1 MCCWGRRIYEDTHG
15 RVSEQEPWRPQRRKR
30 REFIESLQS
39 CAPNLFLC
47 LEPWKYQMQR
57 YQRRKNWKTRENTVM
72 AADVSQEQKW
82 GDRWNKDQGPYCSFC
97 VVNGSL
103 SSQEF
108 RVGTTIPH
116 IQRSSC
122 TPRRHCEGWF
132 RILRS
137 IYWTWIISFAN
148 DGCKSDG
155 RIKATWMRRTS
166 SGCSICLYPGQNGR
180 CTVFIED
187 PKVRMSRYFGNV
199 HQNTNGVKSWSSMED
214 PVVLLERNLYGH
226 LLAGL
231 LWER

>member
-1 MCCWGRRIYEDTHG
+1 
-15 RVSEQEPWRPQRRKR
+15 
-30 REFIESLQS
+30 
-39 CAPNLFLC
+39 
-47 LEPWKYQMQR
+47 
-57 YQRRKNWKTRENTVM
+57 M

-108 RVGTTIPH
+108 RVGTTIPQ

-137 IYWTWIISFAN
+137 IYWTRIISFAN

-155 RIKATWMRRTS
+155 RIKATRMRRTKQRMQYLLLPRS
-166 SGCSICLYPGQNGR
+166 KWKMHRLYWRSQSQNVQIFWKR
-180 CTVFIED
+180 P
-187 PKVRMSRYFGNV
+187 PKHKWR
-199 HQNTNGVKSWSSMED
+199 KSWSSMED

-226 LLAGL
+226 PLAGL